1 MDGVCWDNEKHDIDE
16 EAGWGGAHCVEQ
28 EAAHEFVVK
37 EKGLDSTGSLK

>member
-1 MDGVCWDNEKHDIDE
+1 MSARTMRNTTSTKKPD
-16 EAGWGGAHCVEQ
+16 GGAHYVEQ

>member
-16 EAGWGGAHCVEQ
+16 EAGWGHCVER
-28 EAAHEFVVK
+28 ETAHEFVVK